1 MAVVSVHVIFFS
13 LLSDV
18 ELMLDFAGELKQ
30 MQVPLKSNE

>member
-1 MAVVSVHVIFFS
+1 MAVVSVHVIVFL

-30 MQVPLKSNE
+30 M